1 MVRFRRVRRMKT
13 FVSVLVAFGLGSA
26 AFGAQAA
33 VVPAAV
39 PAVVPGSTPPPI
51 TPNAGLERDVLA
63 QVLQSSEAVTPAY
76 QQKVAGLLEAYRMGP
91 VPNTPTIAGAPFVGY
106 VFENQILPG
115 YAATYDSQYADA
127 YKNNVTNLTLEGIFD
142 LFLDEVINGGLTG
155 DLAKAG
161 KQIGVCMAKKV
172 ERAKGSSCALDS
184 SDRPEKKPSLIELGI
199 MKYTCDVPFFRRA
212 TTPCEVRKAIFAVSK
227 PTIIKARN
235 EGLISKAFVAAYPTL
250 FRSTLINGVN
260 DDRTGIG
267 QLVSS
272 KFKSTYNSKI
282 WAQAPLIDLDNPN
295 GQATLHA
302 FATGL
307 RVDIRAASLFDT
319 STDPQL
325 KALAGPLFYAAAN
338 RLLVLMG
345 GTETKWDGTK
355 FVEAPGDAFDPKNPK
370 KSPSFVTERF
380 GGITATS
387 LAGHEVSSTIDI
399 ANYDPTLAKN
409 PSPLQI
415 FPSTFTLGQNGIPN
429 LQNNPSGSVETLSDL
444 ADLMGALTD
453 FLELSTAASSLS
465 PHFASGADLTRIV
478 DKDDPAL
485 FPKEGRAL
493 AAGLIAA
500 ALKNMLA
507 PQGHLELPS
516 ALGSQASGADD
527 PDHTGAFGIKFFDR
541 VGLNGRLPGK
551 VPTDALSRL
560 FFEAARFSDLIGTND
575 PDLPAQLSTLR
586 GDLDEGVQI
595 WLLSVLSKV
604 QNPDGGISEVFGAK
618 ESVGRSLLTQLDTLK
633 SLTIGY
639 KAGGSGVVRQTIHD
653 TWVFLDR
660 YFANGQWLDVEP
672 VGGMAAQST
681 SPAASKLALWAALN
695 LWDHTITSPVYKDL
709 MDPKNDPAWA
719 SSHGWDKWQTRFD
732 ALRNQLQNQ

>member
-1 MVRFRRVRRMKT
+1 MVRFRKKT
-13 FVSVLVAFGLGSA
+13 FVSVLLAFA
-26 AFGAQAA
+26 AQAA
-33 VVPAAV
+33 VVPA
-39 PAVVPGSTPPPI
+39 VVPGPPPI
-51 TPNAGLERDVLA
+51 NPNAGLERDVLA

-76 QQKVAGLLEAYRMGP
+76 QQKVAGLLEAYRLGP

-127 YKNNVTNLTLEGIFD
+127 YKDNVTNINLEGIYD
-142 LFLDEVINGGLTG
+142 LFMDEIINKGLTG
-155 DLAKAG
+155 DLAKTG
-161 KQIGVCMAKKV
+161 KEIGVCMAKKIK
-172 ERAKGSSCALDS
+172 RAKSDSCKLDGSDHPDKA
-184 SDRPEKKPSLIELGI
+184 PSILELGV
-199 MKYTCDVPFFRRA
+199 MKYTCGVPLLEDIDSA
-212 TTPCEVRKAIFAVSK
+212 CKVRQAVFADAK
-227 PTIIKARN
+227 PTIIKARDQ
-235 EGLISKAFVAAYPTL
+235 GLIAKAFVAAYPTL
-250 FRSTLINGVN
+250 FRSTLLDGVN

-282 WAQAPLIDLDNPN
+282 WTQAPLIDLDNPN

-307 RVDIRAASLFDT
+307 RVDIRAASLFDG

-345 GTETKWDGTK
+345 GTEAKWDGTK
-355 FVEAPGDAFDPKNPK
+355 FVPTPGDAFDPKNPK
-370 KSPSFVTERF
+370 QSPSFVTERF
-380 GGITATS
+380 GGITAMS

-415 FPSTFTLGQNGIPN
+415 FPSTFTLGQNGIPT

-453 FLELSTAASSLS
+453 FLTLSTATSSLS

-516 ALGSQASGADD
+516 ALGAQTSSADD
-527 PDHTGAFGIKFFDR
+527 PDHTGAFGIKFYDQ
-541 VGLNGRLPGK
+541 VGLKGRLPGK

-560 FFEAARFSDLIGTND
+560 FLEAARFSDLIGTDD
-575 PDLPAQLSTLR
+575 PDLPAQLTTLR
-586 GDLDEGVQI
+586 SDLDEGVQI

-604 QNPDGGISEVFGAK
+604 QNPDGGISEIFGAK
-618 ESVGRSLLTQLDTLK
+618 ESTGRTLLTQIDTLK

-639 KAGGSGVVRQTIHD
+639 KTGGSGVVRQTIHD
-653 TWVFLDR
+653 AWTFLDR
-660 YFANGQWLDVEP
+660 YWVNGQWLAVEP
-672 VGGMAAQST
+672 AGGVAGQST
-681 SPAASKLALWAALN
+681 QAISQAASKVALWSALN
-695 LWDHTITSPVYKDL
+695 LWDHTISSPVYKDL

-732 ALRNQLQNQ
+732 ALRTQLQNQ